1 MVEFNSFLSLG
12 LKELITLNKVF
23 LNKKHISGT
32 VSEYRAVN
40 KLLELGFLV
49 FKNVSC
55 HGFIDIIAIS
65 PDDETFRIDI
75 KTASRRVSGKTKS
88 VGYYRR
94 SGEMIYRVPTSDQK
108 KYDVVLLI
116 VDRDKFKIMPTR
128 SKLAKWFN

>member
-12 LKELITLNKVF
+12 LKELIILSKIF

-32 VSEYRAVN
+32 VSEYKAVN

-75 KTASRRVSGKTKS
+75 KTASRRVSDRTKS

-128 SKLAKWFN
+128 SKLAKWFD

>member
-1 MVEFNSFLSLG
+1 
-12 LKELITLNKVF
+12 LIFLNKVF

-32 VSEYRAVN
+32 VSEYKAVN

-49 FKNVSC
+49 FKNVSS
-55 HGFIDIIAIS
+55 HGFIDVIAIS

-75 KTASRRVSGKTKS
+75 KTASRRVSDKTMS

-94 SGEMIYRVPTSDQK
+94 SGEIIYRVPSSEQK
-108 KYDVVLLI
+108 KYNVVLLI

-128 SKLAKWFN
+128 SKLAKWFG

>member
-55 HGFIDIIAIS
+55 HGFID
-65 PDDETFRIDI
+65 
-75 KTASRRVSGKTKS
+75 
-88 VGYYRR
+88 RR
-94 SGEMIYRVPTSDQK
+94 SGEMIYRVPTPDQK
-108 KYDVVLLI
+108 N
-116 VDRDKFKIMPTR
+116 MM
-128 SKLAKWFN
+128 SCC

>member
-55 HGFIDIIAIS
+55 HGFIDVIAIS
-65 PDDETFRIDI
+65 PNNETFRIDI
-75 KTASRRVSGKTKS
+75 KTASRRVSDKTMS

-94 SGEMIYRVPTSDQK
+94 SGEIIYRVPSSEQK
-108 KYDVVLLI
+108 KYNVVLLI

-128 SKLAKWFN
+128 SKLAKWFG